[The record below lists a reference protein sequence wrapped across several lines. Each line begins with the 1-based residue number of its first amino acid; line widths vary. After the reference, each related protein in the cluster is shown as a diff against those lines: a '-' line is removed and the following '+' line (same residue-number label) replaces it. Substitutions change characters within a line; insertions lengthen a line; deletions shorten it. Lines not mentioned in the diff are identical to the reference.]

1 MKTVKQRVSYAT
13 KAANDFQWGKDNISG
28 FSMYESAYPV
38 YSPNASYGSSRL
50 DMMLRSY
57 RLYNNE
63 INSSDFE
70 EELNPFGFNI
80 GQRKDKIMPYNKAH
94 NKINVLIGELLKRPF
109 NYKAVF
115 TNIEGA
121 YAVRDERMRLV
132 KEYVISEIQKEG
144 ELSYL
149 EGQNLA
155 PEELQTA
162 QQQIEQKYAGVMN
175 PEQID
180 EYLSKTYAEPREVK
194 SNKILAN
201 LVKKLA
207 IQDKKKDSFKHG
219 LLSDEEH
226 CWVGVV
232 NGKPCLKVLNPL
244 GVVFQKSPEVKYVQ
258 DGSFAGYRTVM
269 SLADIFDTYKNL
281 KAADIKKLEELYTT
295 ASSSGGGGGEN
306 YNFPHIDL
314 QYQQSANQKS
324 YGSYGIGSGED
335 IEVFH
340 CEWRSQRKIGFFT
353 YIDDAGEVQTD
364 MVDENFKLDKEDPT
378 HVSIEWD
385 WVPEIWEGTKIGA
398 GMDSEA
404 VYVDIQPVPYQEID
418 IEDPYSQPLRYHGV
432 TYNNMNTHQIS
443 TMERM
448 RPFQFLFFI
457 VMHRMKHL
465 LSRDRGKV
473 MPVDVSKLDP
483 RYNLEETL
491 FYLDEMDVFIH
502 NSLSGAESPGAAHR
516 SGLDNGIDRSN
527 AQHIINYINILNY
540 LDEQIGEVAGVT
552 RAREGQ
558 TSPYDAV
565 TNTQQSIMQSSTI
578 TELLYSVH
586 TCHWERVLNSLLDLA
601 IRVDNEKGGV
611 YSSIESDFTK
621 TVYNVKK
628 GEMDNCKFNVFV
640 VDNPK
645 DNEVFRQIQGLAQ
658 PLLQNDKAR
667 FSQIIKL
674 LKQSYSIEELTKDI
688 EAFEAQIDR
697 QNEERYQQE
706 QQLAKQ
712 QSEDLRNVEM
722 MRMNHEM
729 TLNQQDNETKVK
741 VAEIQAFM
749 GQMDQDSND
758 NQVPDQLEIERL
770 KHEVA
775 TSQQDRVMEDKKLNS
790 EKEENQKDRELKRE
804 EMKSK
809 ERIAKSKPKPKT
821 GK

>member
-1 MKTVKQRVSYAT
+1 MKTVKQRVSYAA

-28 FSMYESAYPV
+28 FSTYESAYPV

-63 INSSDFE
+63 INASDFE

-109 NYKAVF
+109 NYRAVF
-115 TNIEGA
+115 TSIEGA

-132 KEYVISEIQKEG
+132 KEYVIAEIQKEG

-180 EYLSKTYAEPREVK
+180 EYLSKTYAEPREIK

-201 LVKKLA
+201 LVKKLG

-219 LLSDEEH
+219 LLADEEH

-232 NGKPCLKVLNPL
+232 NGKPILKVLNPL
-244 GVVFQKSPEVKYVQ
+244 GVVFQKSPEVKYIQ

-281 KAADIKKLEELYTT
+281 KPADIKKLEDLYTT
-295 ASSSGGGGGEN
+295 ASSNGGGEN

-353 YIDDAGEVQTD
+353 YIDDSGEVQTD

-378 HVSIEWD
+378 HISIEWD

-398 GMDSEA
+398 GMDTEA

-418 IEDPYSQPLRYHGV
+418 IDDPYYQPLRYHGV
-432 TYNNMNTHQIS
+432 VYNNMNTHQIS

-473 MPVDVSKLDP
+473 MPVDVSKIDS
-483 RYNLEETL
+483 RYTLEETL

-578 TELLYSVH
+578 TELLFSVH

-611 YSSIESDFTK
+611 YSAIESDFTK

-697 QNEERYQQE
+697 QSEERFQQE

-712 QSEDLRNVEM
+712 QADDVRNIEM
-722 MRMNHEM
+722 MKMNHEM
-729 TLNQQDNETKVK
+729 TLNQQDNETKIK

-775 TSQQDRVMEDKKLNS
+775 TSQQDRMLEEKKINT

-809 ERIAKSKPKPKT
+809 EKIARSKPKPKT

>member
-1 MKTVKQRVSYAT
+1 
-13 KAANDFQWGKDNISG
+13 
-28 FSMYESAYPV
+28 
-38 YSPNASYGSSRL
+38 
-50 DMMLRSY
+50 MMLRSY
-57 RLYNNE
+57 RLYNND
-63 INSSDFE
+63 INAADFE
-70 EELNPFGFNI
+70 DDLNPLGFEI

-109 NYKAVF
+109 NYKAIF
-115 TNIEGA
+115 TSIEGA
-121 YAVRDERMRLV
+121 YAIKDEKMRLV
-132 KEYVISEIQKEG
+132 KEYVISQIQKEG
-144 ELSYL
+144 ELAYL
-149 EGQNLA
+149 EGQEMA
-155 PEELQTA
+155 PEELQA
-162 QQQIEQKYAGVMN
+162 KQQELEQKYAGVMN

-180 EYLSKTYAEPREVK
+180 DYLAKTYNEPREIK

-201 LVKKLA
+201 LVKK
-207 IQDKKKDSFKHG
+207 INIPDKKKDSFKHG

-232 NGKPCLKVLNPL
+232 NGKPTLKVLNPI
-244 GVVFQKSPEVKYVQ
+244 GVVFEKAPDVKYVQ

-269 SLADIFDTYKNL
+269 PLADILDTYKNL
-281 KAADIKKLEELYTT
+281 KAKDIKKLEELYTSGAT
-295 ASSSGGGGGEN
+295 SSSNGEH
-306 YNFPHIDL
+306 YQFPHLEL
-314 QYQQSANQKS
+314 QYNRADNRSHGA
-324 YGSYGIGSGED
+324 YGIGSGDD

-340 CEWRSQRKIGFFT
+340 CEWRSQRKLGFLT
-353 YIDDAGEVQTD
+353 YIDEEGEVQTD
-364 MVDENFKLDKEDPT
+364 MVDENFIFDKEDPKN
-378 HVSIEWD
+378 VSIEWD

-398 GMDSEA
+398 GTDLEA
-404 VYVDIQPVPYQEID
+404 VYVDIQPVPYQEVD
-418 IEDPYSQPLRYHGV
+418 VEDPYYQPLRYHGV
-432 TYNNMNTHQIS
+432 TYNNMNTSQIS

-465 LSRDRGKV
+465 LARDRGKV
-473 MPVDVSKLDP
+473 MPVDVSKIDP
-483 RYNLEETL
+483 RYTIEETL

-527 AQHIINYINILNY
+527 AQHIVNYINILNY

-578 TELLYSVH
+578 TELLFSVH
-586 TCHWERVLNSLLDLA
+586 TCHWEKVLNSLLDLA
-601 IRVDNEKGGV
+601 IRVDNENGGL

-621 TVYNVKK
+621 SVYNVKK

-688 EAFEAQIDR
+688 ESFEAVIDK
-697 QNEERYQQE
+697 QNEQRYQQE
-706 QQLAKQ
+706 QQMMQKQ
-712 QSEDLRNVEM
+712 QQDAQNAIM
-722 MRMNHEM
+722 MKMNHEAS
-729 TLNQQDNETKVK
+729 LNKDNNETKIR
-741 VAEIQAFM
+741 VAEITAFM
-749 GQMDQDSND
+749 GQQDLDAD
-758 NQVPDQLEIERL
+758 NNGVPDPLEIERL
-770 KHEVA
+770 KHEIA
-775 TSQQDRVMEDKKLNS
+775 TSEQDRVLEQHKMNVES
-790 EKEENQKDRELKRE
+790 QENDKDRQLKRE
-804 EMKSK
+804 EMRSK
-809 ERIAKSKPKPKT
+809 EKIAKSKPKPKST
-821 GK
+821 SKK